1 MSIYRT
7 TAWLAMSCPAVAGLT
22 VLAVCC
28 GCSPGRL
35 VESAQLGIDAAT
47 GTADPAAAAKVAG
60 IRREATLA
68 GQAGDLYLPADPRA
82 ALLLI
87 PGVTPEGRDDP
98 RQRTPEPVPRA
109 RAAIARWPGRRFELP
124 SRELVQTSPLPRAP
138 RERRRDVS
146 QHIRRS
152 AGRASARARHSTRRR
167 AR

>member
-1 MSIYRT
+1 MSR
-7 TAWLAMSCPAVAGLT
+7 PAFAGLT

-68 GQAGDLYLPADPRA
+68 GQAGDIYLPADPRA

-87 PGVTPEGRDDP
+87 PGVTPDGRDDP
-98 RQRTPEPVPRA
+98 RLVAFAGALARHGFLVFTPELPGLRA
-109 RAAIARWPGRRFELP
+109 QRVGRDDPDAVAA
-124 SRELVQTSPLPRAP
+124 
-138 RERRRDVS
+138 
-146 QHIRRS
+146 
-152 AGRASARARHSTRRR
+152 AG
-167 AR
+167 